1 MRLCVFN
8 LVVMSYSNIIFI
20 GLLDITS
27 DSQQIHNRLK
37 SSRAHC
43 IMRLSARE
51 NNSESLSTQRVDT
64 FNKFYNIASLKLSS
78 CVVKQLTV

>member
-1 MRLCVFN
+1 
-8 LVVMSYSNIIFI
+8 
-20 GLLDITS
+20 
-27 DSQQIHNRLK
+27 
-37 SSRAHC
+37 
-43 IMRLSARE
+43 MRLSARG